1 MMSPDPRMT
10 LQVAAAQFVASED
23 WQENLRTAE
32 AIIRQAEAD
41 GTDLLVLPEGVLARF
56 IGERERIREYAQALD
71 GPFVCGL
78 AAATRGLRVTVVAG
92 IHERSQSSKPF
103 NTLVVLR
110 SGRLLPS
117 YRKLHLYDAFAMRE
131 SDNVTAADA
140 LPELFDVA
148 GFTVGLMTCYDVRFP
163 EMARLLAVRGADVLV
178 LPAAW
183 VRGPLKEHHWR
194 TLVTARALENTVYL
208 VASGECG
215 PRNIG
220 QSIIVDP
227 LGVSVAQAAED
238 PTTIRAT
245 LSAQRLATAR
255 EQLPVLANRRFDV
268 HPATLQWPPVS
279 AATNHA
285 QTTGRR
291 FRRHPQRR
299 GETP

>member
-1 MMSPDPRMT
+1 MTSQERRTT

-32 AIIRQAEAD
+32 ALIRQAEAD

-56 IGERERIREYAQALD
+56 IGERERIREHAQPLD
-71 GPFVCGL
+71 GPFVSGL

-92 IHERSQSSKPF
+92 VHERSQSSKPF

-110 SGRLLPS
+110 GGEVLTT

-131 SDNVTAADA
+131 SDNVAAADT
-140 LPELFDVA
+140 LPELFDVG
-148 GFTVGLMTCYDVRFP
+148 GFAVGLMTCYDVRFP
-163 EMARLLAVRGADVLV
+163 EMARLLAVGGADVLV

-194 TLVTARALENTVYL
+194 TLVIARALENTVYL

-215 PRNIG
+215 PQEHR
-220 QSIIVDP
+220 
-227 LGVSVAQAAED
+227 AEHHRRPPRRPRRPGRRGTGD
-238 PTTIRAT
+238 SSRPPSRP
-245 LSAQRLATAR
+245 SASPTAR

-268 HPATLQWPPVS
+268 HPAPLQSHRSRPP
-279 AATNHA
+279 
-285 QTTGRR
+285 TTHRPR
-291 FRRHPQRR
+291 VTIRRHPQRKR
-299 GETP
+299 

>member
-1 MMSPDPRMT
+1 MTSQERWTT

-32 AIIRQAEAD
+32 ALIRQAEAD

-56 IGERERIREYAQALD
+56 IGERERIREHAQPLD
-71 GPFVCGL
+71 GPFVSGL

-92 IHERSQSSKPF
+92 VHERSQSSKPF

-110 SGRLLPS
+110 GGEVLTT

-131 SDNVTAADA
+131 SDNVAAADT
-140 LPELFDVA
+140 LPELFDVG

-163 EMARLLAVRGADVLV
+163 EMARLLAVGGADVLV

-194 TLVTARALENTVYL
+194 TLVIARALENTVYL

-227 LGVSVAQAAED
+227 LGVPVAQAGEEPATITATISAE
-238 PTTIRAT
+238 
-245 LSAQRLATAR
+245 RLAAAR

-268 HPATLQWPPVS
+268 HPAPLQSPPDPAV
-279 AATNHA
+279 ANHA
-285 QTTGRR
+285 QSTG
-291 FRRHPQRR
+291 
-299 GETP
+299 